1 MNIAVLKTPTVILRG
16 ALMAAFLLC
25 ATTVLCAQENYE
37 IEVYPS
43 ELAAPHTLVVEEHT
57 NFTVQG
63 TKPESEEMY
72 PNEHALR
79 NTSEIVY
86 GVNDWFEAAAYVFTY
101 GHSGQGYQF
110 AGMHVRP
117 RFRAPEEWH
126 LPVGLGLSTEFGYAR
141 RQFSE
146 DSWNVEIRPIV
157 DKKFG
162 RFYAAYNP
170 VFERSLHGENYDN
183 GFFFSNDAKVS
194 YELTK
199 KVRAGLEYYGSL
211 GSLTGFNDVSE
222 QQHMFIPVVDL
233 EPSHKWEVNF
243 GVGIGATHATNHLI
257 MKAIVARHFDFGH
270 HAQEKD

>member
-1 MNIAVLKTPTVILRG
+1 MNIAVLKFPTVLLRG
-16 ALMAAFLLC
+16 ALLAAFLLC
-25 ATTVLCAQENYE
+25 ATTVICAQENFE
-37 IEVYPS
+37 IEVYES
-43 ELAAPHTLVVEEHT
+43 ETAPPHTLIVEEHT

-63 TKPESEEMY
+63 TKPESDGMY
-72 PNEHALR
+72 PNEHSLR
-79 NTSEIVY
+79 NTSELVY
-86 GVNDWFEAAAYVFTY
+86 GVSDWFEAAAYVFTY

-126 LPVGLGLSTEFGYAR
+126 LPVGVGFSSEFGYAR

-146 DSWNVEIRPIV
+146 DTWTTELRPIV

-170 VFERSLHGENYDN
+170 VFERSLHGENYDR

-194 YELTK
+194 YELTE

-211 GSLTGFNDVSE
+211 GPITGIYATRDQE
-222 QQHMFIPVVDL
+222 HMFIPVVDL
-233 EPSHKWEVNF
+233 EPSHAWEVNF

-257 MKAIVARHFDFGH
+257 MKAIVARRFDFGH
-270 HAQEKD
+270 GRKEQD